1 MAYLLVVVL
10 NKTEKLES
18 ILERFV
24 EVDVRGATVIDSV
37 GMGRTLESEI
47 PIFGTLQEILNAGKG
62 RRPENKTIFTI
73 IKEER
78 TLRDAQRVVK
88 EELASFKEPGTGIM
102 FVLPI
107 MDFTGLSPSLK
118 EEAAA
123 IKEHR
128 KIEKII

>member
-10 NKTEKLES
+10 NKTEKLQS

-37 GMGRTLESEI
+37 GMGRTLEAEI
-47 PIFGTLQEILNAGKG
+47 PIFGTLQEILNAGRG
-62 RRPENKTIFTI
+62 RMPENKTIFTV

-88 EELASFKEPGTGIM
+88 EELNSLKVPGTGIM

-118 EEAAA
+118 EEKAALE
-123 IKEHR
+123 EHR
-128 KIEKII
+128 KIEKMI

>member
-24 EVDVRGATVIDSV
+24 DVDVRGATVIDSI
-37 GMGRTLESEI
+37 GMGRTLEAEI
-47 PIFGTLQEILNAGKG
+47 PIFGTLQEILSAGKG
-62 RRPENKTIFTI
+62 RRPENKTIFTV

-78 TLRDAQRVVK
+78 TLRDAQRAIK
-88 EELASFKEPGTGIM
+88 EELAGFKEPGTGIM

-107 MDFTGLSPSLK
+107 MDFIGLSPSLK
-118 EEAAA
+118 EEEEAV
-123 IKEHR
+123 KKHR